1 MLHRASLLIIL
12 TVVFCS
18 CASGILLEGFDS
30 DTWKNDPN
38 GCKGQRQ
45 KMVAIFQTQKELLM
59 GLSENDLKR
68 ILGNPDKQE
77 LFVRSQKFF
86 AYHIDPAPTCPG
98 GKELPMT
105 LTIRFNALGFT
116 NEVFLENLN

>member
-1 MLHRASLLIIL
+1 MLHRSFLLLAI

-18 CASGILLEGFDS
+18 CGSGILLEGFDS

-38 GCKGQRQ
+38 GCKGDRQ
-45 KMVAIFQTQKELLM
+45 KMAGVFQSQKELLM
-59 GLSENDLKR
+59 GLSEADLKE
-68 ILGNPDKQE
+68 ILGKPDKQE

-86 AYHIDPAPTCPG
+86 AYYIGPAPTCAG
-98 GKELPMT
+98 GQELPLT